1 MIQVT
6 SRQFRDNQ
14 ANVFGL
20 IDKGEEVVIRRKGK
34 SYMITLV
41 DDNDFVMS
49 PELERKLEIAR
60 QEYREGKTTV
70 CNNIEELRQFLESL

>member
-20 IDKGEEVVIRRKGK
+20 IDKGEEVVIRRKGR

-41 DDNDFVMS
+41 DDSDFVVS
-49 PELERKLEIAR
+49 PELERKLEIGR
-60 QEYREGKTTV
+60 QEYREGKATV